1 MNKEDAEYNK
11 INNENLAEMQD
22 YLEEYMDII
31 DNMEKM
37 IKIDPKYSDDPDLDK
52 HLIILAL
59 FQIVDIL
66 NDRGLEA
73 LELEEE
79 EDEDEDEDD

>member
-1 MNKEDAEYNK
+1 MDKKDAEYNK
-11 INNENLAEMQD
+11 LNNENLAEMQD

-37 IKIDPKYSDDPDLDK
+37 IKIDPKYSEDPDLDK

-73 LELEEE
+73 LELEE
-79 EDEDEDEDD
+79 DEDDEN

>member
-1 MNKEDAEYNK
+1 MNKEDAEYNI

-22 YLEEYMDII
+22 HLEDYMDII
-31 DNMEKM
+31 ENMEKM
-37 IKIDPKYSDDPDLDK
+37 IKIDPEYSEDPDLDK

-73 LELEEE
+73 LELEEDENE
-79 EDEDEDEDD
+79 EEEN

>member
-22 YLEEYMDII
+22 HLEEYMNII

-37 IKIDPKYSDDPDLDK
+37 IKVDPKYSDDPDLDK

-73 LELEEE
+73 LELEEDE
-79 EDEDEDEDD
+79 NDDED

>member
-73 LELEEE
+73 LELEEDE
-79 EDEDEDEDD
+79 EDENEEN